1 MSQHNEPSSEL
12 PAGEAD
18 AVSSVASDVVFLV
31 TDIEDSSSL
40 WEADRIGMGANV
52 AAHDQILTSRIAAGG
67 GEVFKHTGDGMLS
80 VFPSIDSAVT
90 AAGEIQRDL
99 AAHGWSSPGPVRV
112 RMAIDIGPA
121 QERSGDYFGPGMNR
135 VMRRRFVPAAQA
147 RRGRG
152 VSSGVRSDDHRI
164 RGTRAARC
172 R

>member
-1 MSQHNEPSSEL
+1 MSQHNEPPSESS
-12 PAGEAD
+12 AGETD
-18 AVSSVASDVVFLV
+18 AAPSAGSDVVFLV

-99 AAHGWSSPGPVRV
+99 VAQGWSSPGPVRV
-112 RMAIDIGPA
+112 RIAIDVGPA
-121 QERSGDYFGPGMNR
+121 QERSGEPFPG
-135 VMRRRFVPAAQA
+135 RRSAAA
-147 RRGRG
+147 SKSRCPRRAGQPES
-152 VSSGVRSDDHRI
+152 SSGSPPTPRRWTSRTP
-164 RGTRAARC
+164 R
-172 R
+172 